1 MSFRR
6 RLKRKRPPEGW
17 DLIEESIEDF
27 EQQMKD
33 AVAEEHE
40 GKRKNELT
48 WRIHRIH
55 WEKNRFIWDLRY
67 KRKVMGDELYNYLCR
82 EKVADQALIS
92 KWRKPGYENL
102 CSLLSIQKGDTNFGT
117 ASICRVPMASRAPQQ
132 QLTPNVK
139 TGCIS
144 CVSGDG
150 PNGGPIW
157 WNTPITDEIQ
167 AKANKKGK
175 NKGGGAFSEAGG
187 GTKRSAEDEL
197 DPEVRKRLAK
207 LRGEADPTALD

>member
-33 AVAEEHE
+33 AVTEEHE

-67 KRKVMGDELYNYLCR
+67 KRKVMNDELYDYLCR
-82 EKVADQALIS
+82 EKVADQHLIS

-102 CSLLSIQKGDTNFGT
+102 CSLLSIQKSDTNFGT
-117 ASICRVPMASRAPQQ
+117 ASICRVPMASRALGGR
-132 QLTPNVK
+132 LTTK
-139 TGCIS
+139 ARCALS
-144 CVSGDG
+144 VSSARTTSGLHAHAASLTAAC
-150 PNGGPIW
+150 PSSTF
-157 WNTPITDEIQ
+157 TPT
-167 AKANKKGK
+167 
-175 NKGGGAFSEAGG
+175 S
-187 GTKRSAEDEL
+187 
-197 DPEVRKRLAK
+197 
-207 LRGEADPTALD
+207 PTACR

>member
-67 KRKVMGDELYNYLCR
+67 KRKVMGDELYDYLCR

-150 PNGGPIW
+150 QNGGPIW
-157 WNTPITDEIQ
+157 WNTPITAEIQ
-167 AKANKKGK
+167 EKVMKKKAAAKAAGK
-175 NKGGGAFSEAGG
+175 DA
-187 GTKRSAEDEL
+187 DDM
-197 DPEVRKRLAK
+197 DPEVKARLA
-207 LRGEADPTALD
+207 ALKGAM

>member
-6 RLKRKRPPEGW
+6 RLKNKKPPAGW
-17 DLIEESIEDF
+17 DLIESSIEDF
-27 EQQMKD
+27 EQQMRD
-33 AVAEEHE
+33 AVGEEHE

-55 WEKNRFIWDLRY
+55 WEKNRFIFDLRY
-67 KRKVMGDELYNYLCR
+67 KKNVLSDELYNYLCR
-82 EKVADQALIS
+82 EKVADQPLIS

-117 ASICRVPMASRAPQQ
+117 ASICRVPMGARAPAQR
-132 QLTPNVK
+132 LTPNVR

-150 PNGGPIW
+150 ADGGPVW
-157 WNTPITDEIQ
+157 WNTPITEAIQ
-167 AKANKKGK
+167 RKVDGEGSKNAKGK
-175 NKGGGAFSEAGG
+175 
-187 GTKRSAEDEL
+187 RPAEDEI
-197 DPEVRKRLAK
+197 DPEVRKRLAALK
-207 LRGEADPTALD
+207 GELAEEAKAGAGDAGDD

>member
-6 RLKRKRPPEGW
+6 RLKGKRPPAGW

-48 WRIHRIH
+48 WRIHRVH
-55 WEKNRFIWDLRY
+55 WEKNRFIFDLRY
-67 KRKVMGDELYNYLCR
+67 KRKAMSEELYNYLCR

-102 CSLLSIQKGDTNFGT
+102 CSLLAIQKGDTNFGT

-132 QLTPNVK
+132 QLTPNVR
-139 TGCIS
+139 TGCVS

-150 PNGGPIW
+150 VMGGPIW

-175 NKGGGAFSEAGG
+175 NKGGEAFSEAGG

>member
-17 DLIEESIEDF
+17 DLIESSIEDF
-27 EQQMKD
+27 ESQMRD

-48 WRIHRIH
+48 WRIHRVH
-55 WEKNRFIWDLRY
+55 WEKNRFLFDLRY
-67 KRKVMGDELYNYLCR
+67 KRKALSQELYDYLCR
-82 EKVADQALIS
+82 EKIADQALIS

-117 ASICRVPMASRAPQQ
+117 ASICRVPMGARAPAQR
-132 QLTPNVK
+132 LTPNVR

-150 PNGGPIW
+150 ADGGPIW
-157 WNTPITDEIQ
+157 WNTPITEAIQ
-167 AKANKKGK
+167 RKADGASKGK
-175 NKGGGAFSEAGG
+175 G
-187 GTKRSAEDEL
+187 KRAAEDEI
-197 DPEVRKRLAK
+197 DPEVRKRLAALK
-207 LRGEADPTALD
+207 GEMAAGAGDAPGDLD

>member
-6 RLKRKRPPEGW
+6 RLKGKRPPAGW

-48 WRIHRIH
+48 WRIHRVH
-55 WEKNRFIWDLRY
+55 WEKNRFIFDLRY
-67 KRKVMGDELYNYLCR
+67 KRKAMSEELYNYLCR

-102 CSLLSIQKGDTNFGT
+102 CSLLAIQKGDTNFGT

-132 QLTPNVK
+132 QHLCTPPVRHPHNH
-139 TGCIS
+139 TRLLFAAQA
-144 CVSGDG
+144 
-150 PNGGPIW
+150 
-157 WNTPITDEIQ
+157 NTSAPRRS
-167 AKANKKGK
+167 NR
-175 NKGGGAFSEAGG
+175 
-187 GTKRSAEDEL
+187 RSASRRRAARQGGH
-197 DPEVRKRLAK
+197 VATRF
-207 LRGEADPTALD
+207 

>member
-33 AVAEEHE
+33 AVTEEHE

-67 KRKVMGDELYNYLCR
+67 KRKVMNDELYDYLCR
-82 EKVADQALIS
+82 EKVADQHLIS

-102 CSLLSIQKGDTNFGT
+102 CSLLSIQKSDTNFGT

-132 QLTPNVK
+132 QVRVLPHTRTHTQIHKYHPNTTQILTQP
-139 TGCIS
+139 
-144 CVSGDG
+144 
-150 PNGGPIW
+150 PHH
-157 WNTPITDEIQ
+157 E
-167 AKANKKGK
+167 
-175 NKGGGAFSEAGG
+175 
-187 GTKRSAEDEL
+187 RSS
-197 DPEVRKRLAK
+197 R
-207 LRGEADPTALD
+207 PT

>member
-33 AVAEEHE
+33 AVTEEHE

-48 WRIHRIH
+48 WRMHRIH

-67 KRKVMGDELYNYLCR
+67 KRKVMNDELYDYLCR
-82 EKVADQALIS
+82 EKLADQHLIS

-102 CSLLSIQKGDTNFGT
+102 CSLLSIQKSDTNFGT

-132 QLTPNVK
+132 QVRVLPKYHPNTTQILTQP
-139 TGCIS
+139 
-144 CVSGDG
+144 
-150 PNGGPIW
+150 PHH
-157 WNTPITDEIQ
+157 E
-167 AKANKKGK
+167 
-175 NKGGGAFSEAGG
+175 
-187 GTKRSAEDEL
+187 RSS
-197 DPEVRKRLAK
+197 R
-207 LRGEADPTALD
+207 PT

>member
-1 MSFRR
+1 
-6 RLKRKRPPEGW
+6 
-17 DLIEESIEDF
+17 
-27 EQQMKD
+27 
-33 AVAEEHE
+33 
-40 GKRKNELT
+40 
-48 WRIHRIH
+48 
-55 WEKNRFIWDLRY
+55 
-67 KRKVMGDELYNYLCR
+67 MGDELYDYLCR

-150 PNGGPIW
+150 QNGGPIW
-157 WNTPITDEIQ
+157 WNTPITAEIQ
-167 AKANKKGK
+167 EKVMKKKAAAKAAGK
-175 NKGGGAFSEAGG
+175 DA
-187 GTKRSAEDEL
+187 DEM
-197 DPEVRKRLAK
+197 DPEVKARLA
-207 LRGEADPTALD
+207 ALKGAM